1 MIRDP
6 IKSAARTLEVLE
18 LFHEQRTPMRLNY
31 IFQKLSYPQSSTTAL
46 LKSMVVLGYLNYD
59 RPSRTYFPTPR
70 VAALGDWIN
79 HYLYGA
85 GDLIGLM
92 QTIFERTN
100 ETVVLTSQNDIF
112 IQHIRVLQPSH
123 AHKAPPT
130 EGTMRLLTH
139 SAAGLV
145 LMSGM
150 NAKAVDKLCRH
161 INAYEP
167 DRSSRVEIPELLEQ
181 LQWVRREGYS
191 LLAAFPIP
199 EAAAIAMPLPRAPHG
214 IPLTL
219 GVGGL
224 NSRIA
229 RRKSAIIGIM
239 RAAIAEYAGKLRAT
253 EKDEAADGPDSE
265 MERPQAA
272 SPASPKALQP
282 PSTLTTEPVM

>member
-123 AHKAPPT
+123 PYKVPPS
-130 EGTMRLLTH
+130 EGTMRVLTH
-139 SAAGLV
+139 SAAGMV
-145 LMSGM
+145 LMSRM
-150 NAKAVDKLCRH
+150 PPKMVDKLVRH
-161 INAYEP
+161 INVYQQ
-167 DRSSRVEIPELLEQ
+167 DRSMRVDIDQLNEQ
-181 LQWVRREGYS
+181 LDWVRREGYS
-191 LLAAFPIP
+191 LLAAFPLP
-199 EAAAIAMPLPRAPHG
+199 EAAGLAMPLPRAAHG
-214 IPLTL
+214 IPLTI

-229 RRKSAIIGIM
+229 RHKSEIIAVM
-239 RAAIAEYAGKLRAT
+239 REAIAEYEQKLAAAPT
-253 EKDEAADGPDSE
+253 EAESAEAEPGEAA
-265 MERPQAA
+265 
-272 SPASPKALQP
+272 
-282 PSTLTTEPVM
+282 